1 MHATMDGV
9 GRIVIPK
16 AVRDSLGVGADTVF
30 EVEIDGSAIRL
41 APLRSSERALG
52 ESDGWP
58 VLRAVPGSRLSDA
71 DVHALRDADQ
81 R

>member
-41 APLRSSERALG
+41 APQRPTERALG

-58 VLRAVPGSRLSDA
+58 VLRAVPGARLSDA
-71 DVHALRDADQ
+71 DVRALRDADQ

>member
-16 AVRDSLGVGADTVF
+16 AVRESLGAGADTVF
-30 EVEIDGSAIRL
+30 DVEIDGSAIRL
-41 APLRSSERALG
+41 APRPTSERALG
-52 ESDGWP
+52 DSDGWP
-58 VLRAVPGSRLSDA
+58 VLRAVPGARLNDA
-71 DVHALRDADQ
+71 DVRALRDADQ